1 MVRFDYLLRFFSPP
15 RIIIHLEAGRIS
27 MIRILDLVNIDEK
40 WWKSNV
46 SGVVLYMNPW
56 TLDEILDARKKKRTR
71 ILFSSKLHSK
81 HRIATNRFER
91 LISSFFFSLSR
102 CTRGTVCS
110 SLVSQVKTHAN
121 IFAYKIVKSEITIL
135 RQPRIKLKKRHVS
148 SDMYHYTCICACMRV
163 RACVS
168 ICTRD
173 TGKERTISVWESER
187 TKNREQM

>member
-1 MVRFDYLLRFFSPP
+1 MMKKQRVRSRVVHESLNARRNP
-15 RIIIHLEAGRIS
+15 RCEKEETNANIIFQQIALEAQNR
-27 MIRILDLVNIDEK
+27 DE
-40 WWKSNV
+40 SF
-46 SGVVLYMNPW
+46 
-56 TLDEILDARKKKRTR
+56 RT
-71 ILFSSKLHSK
+71 INFL
-81 HRIATNRFER
+81 
-91 LISSFFFSLSR
+91 FFFSLSR

-173 TGKERTISVWESER
+173 TGKERTISV
-187 TKNREQM
+187 